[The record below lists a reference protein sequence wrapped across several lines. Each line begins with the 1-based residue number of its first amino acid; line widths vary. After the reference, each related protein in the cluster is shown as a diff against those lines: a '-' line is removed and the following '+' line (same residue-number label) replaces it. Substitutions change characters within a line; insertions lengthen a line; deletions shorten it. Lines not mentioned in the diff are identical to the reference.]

1 MSEFK
6 KPTLQ
11 NHSIERIMKTREK
24 KLKKNPEL
32 LNRSIDKNKKI
43 KKADRLARMQKI
55 MKEANDKL
63 KKLKQDEDEEVVT
76 DEEDF
81 GLSFTPLDI

>member
-32 LNRSIDKNKKI
+32 LNRSIDKAKNKK
-43 KKADRLARMQKI
+43 KKADRSARMQKI
-55 MKEANDKL
+55 MKDANDKL
-63 KKLKQDEDEEVVT
+63 K
-76 DEEDF
+76 
-81 GLSFTPLDI
+81 